1 VQHSKS
7 KSSKRNYVIIRAGP
21 FSRDAMRTLSL
32 QAKDVRTEERAKV
45 RARGTNLGE
54 VLADLTASQTVILA
68 FNGSL
73 PGGMA
78 NTRHIESGVTEG
90 DSL

>member
-1 VQHSKS
+1 
-7 KSSKRNYVIIRAGP
+7 
-21 FSRDAMRTLSL
+21 M
-32 QAKDVRTEERAKV
+32 
-45 RARGTNLGE
+45 
-54 VLADLTASQTVILA
+54 VLADLTASQTDILA
-68 FNGSL
+68 LRGSL